1 MIYKKIKVMS
11 TDDSKRF
18 YRTMYVRSDLNLFQ
32 LGVTILSAFN
42 CMFYHMFLFTDKR
55 RSYIDSSWLEDDFAV
70 YSPIWEK
77 SMDYEKCTVKDLTLK
92 SNNTFRLC
100 YDTGDNWEFDI
111 KVYKVEKDFD
121 DDFFGRIIDGK
132 GQSILEDHHHLLWE
146 YLEKGKDIFKDENI
160 LDFNP
165 EILEELEHFD
175 EPLNLEEFNSEVEAA
190 DSICDDLLEA
200 KKNFFG

>member
-77 SMDYEKCTVKDLTLK
+77 SMDYEKCTVKDLTLE

-121 DDFFGRIIDGK
+121 DDFFGRIINGK
-132 GQSILEDHHHLLWE
+132 GHATATCS
-146 YLEKGKDIFKDENI
+146 NI
-160 LDFNP
+160 SSLFIVSVFP
-165 EILEELEHFD
+165 FSSCT
-175 EPLNLEEFNSEVEAA
+175 F
-190 DSICDDLLEA
+190 ICSAIARDRRA
-200 KKNFFG
+200 HV

>member
-132 GQSILEDHHHLLWE
+132 GQSILEDHHLLWE

>member
-132 GQSILEDHHHLLWE
+132 GQSILEDHHHLFWE